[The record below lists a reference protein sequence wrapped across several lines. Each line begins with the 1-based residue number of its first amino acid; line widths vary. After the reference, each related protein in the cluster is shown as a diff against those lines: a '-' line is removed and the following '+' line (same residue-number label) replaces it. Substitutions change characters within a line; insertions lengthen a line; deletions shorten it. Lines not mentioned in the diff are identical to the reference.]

1 MYVRA
6 ACIRAGPR
14 RAHRLVHAV
23 VLGLNFE
30 NDERVTSIHA
40 AAVTQA
46 SYEENKT
53 ATFRIAPQGNT
64 WRNCLDEYTYWNDA
78 TVAEVRNNLPLFAL
92 SDDHSHGKFRNLV
105 FGFCRWVRLPSR
117 QSRLRS
123 CCRSTLIST
132 W

>member
-1 MYVRA
+1 VQDL
-6 ACIRAGPR
+6 G
-14 RAHRLVHAV
+14 AHIGWFTLWCLDNGASKV
-23 VLGLNFE
+23 VSIEATPESHKWHKLNFE

-53 ATFRIAPQGNT
+53 ATFRIAPQGN
-64 WRNCLDEYTYWNDA
+64 